1 MIISREYLK
10 LAQKV
15 AKEAIEGKDG
25 LFEVIAILYLKA
37 AYGYLPVCQYEEMYK
52 AGVYIYEDCEG

>member
-10 LAQKV
+10 LAQKI
-15 AKEAIEGKDG
+15 AKEAIEEKDG

-37 AYGYLPVCQYEEMYK
+37 AYGYLPVCQYERMYEE
-52 AGVYIYEDCEG
+52 GVFMYEDCEG

>member
-1 MIISREYLK
+1 MIYSREYLK
-10 LAQKV
+10 LAQKI
-15 AKEAIEGKDG
+15 AKEAIEEKDG

-52 AGVYIYEDCEG
+52 EGVYMYEDITG